1 MADATIFIFIGI
13 ILSEIL
19 RRATLDQ
26 ELFLKEETPA
36 SWERLPGNSLVEGKI
51 TPSPFA

>member
-1 MADATIFIFIGI
+1 MANASIFIFIGI

-26 ELFLKEETPA
+26 ELFLKDETPA